1 MQQFYNCF
9 NAEVIFFLKGD
20 KNLSKLSM
28 SLGYVSMS
36 LLWHIIWLHLCVFIS
51 KYILGLNLLFHY
63 LEIAFLLFAHG
74 TGSIRFSS
82 RSILELSFGYYQF
95 ATLNAKPDN
104 SKLFLPTTKSA

>member
-9 NAEVIFFLKGD
+9 NAEVFFLKGD

-28 SLGYVSMS
+28 SLWYVSMS

-63 LEIAFLLFAHG
+63 REIASLLFAHG
-74 TGSIRFSS
+74 TGTILFSS
-82 RSILELSFGYYQF
+82 RSILELSFGCYQIRYVKCK
-95 ATLNAKPDN
+95 AR
-104 SKLFLPTTKSA
+104 